1 MKKNNNDETEY
12 ATIFYAITP
21 GDATSI
27 KAVRTEHNGVK
38 ATPALAH
45 KNETVVVDFSGIENA
60 KLLSVVNGNGR
71 TVMQTHVTNGQT
83 SYTLNT
89 SDLPAGLYVVK
100 VDNGKHTT
108 ETCKIVVR

>member
-1 MKKNNNDETEY
+1 
-12 ATIFYAITP
+12 
-21 GDATSI
+21 
-27 KAVRTEHNGVK
+27 
-38 ATPALAH
+38 
-45 KNETVVVDFSGIENA
+45 
-60 KLLSVVNGNGR
+60 
-71 TVMQTHVTNGQT
+71 MQTHVTNGQT